1 MNAMFKVITL
11 TETKKI
17 IQERFGKIRIC
28 TEKVPLS
35 SALGRIMASDLV
47 AEAFIPDFDR
57 STVDGFA
64 VISRDLVGCSES
76 IPAILRK
83 IGSTKMGET
92 PKYTLVSGQC
102 YYVPTGGAL
111 PKGADAMVMIEYVEE
126 FGEDEFAF
134 VKPVAP
140 GANIIFRGEDLIPG
154 DLILPA
160 GKQLNAADIG
170 TLAAMGKMEVEVYNS
185 PAIGIISTGDELVP
199 PESDL
204 KPGQIRDVNTPM
216 LTAAVQQLGA
226 KVITAEIIPD
236 RFELLKHTIENL
248 LPKVDLLLISGGTS
262 VGERDNLPLILEEL
276 GQIFVHGIAVKPGKP
291 TIVGQI
297 GDKPVFGLPG
307 NPVAA
312 FFMFTALVKP
322 LIYSF
327 SSSKI
332 EEITFE
338 AKLTRAVSS
347 NHGREEVILISLEG
361 DQARPV
367 PSKSGLISSVSRAN
381 AYILVGRDQE
391 GISKGASV
399 SVHIL

>member
-1 MNAMFKVITL
+1 
-11 TETKKI
+11 
-17 IQERFGKIRIC
+17 
-28 TEKVPLS
+28 
-35 SALGRIMASDLV
+35 
-47 AEAFIPDFDR
+47 
-57 STVDGFA
+57 
-64 VISRDLVGCSES
+64 
-76 IPAILRK
+76 
-83 IGSTKMGET
+83 
-92 PKYTLVSGQC
+92 
-102 YYVPTGGAL
+102 
-111 PKGADAMVMIEYVEE
+111 
-126 FGEDEFAF
+126 
-134 VKPVAP
+134 
-140 GANIIFRGEDLIPG
+140 
-154 DLILPA
+154 
-160 GKQLNAADIG
+160 
-170 TLAAMGKMEVEVYNS
+170 
-185 PAIGIISTGDELVP
+185 
-199 PESDL
+199 
-204 KPGQIRDVNTPM
+204 
-216 LTAAVQQLGA
+216 
-226 KVITAEIIPD
+226 
-236 RFELLKHTIENL
+236 
-248 LPKVDLLLISGGTS
+248 LLLISGGTS